1 MDSNPRVNKFLKE
14 VLKEYKNENHKD
26 SQNKVYELLK
36 REKVYLES
44 RKWDEEKISELEA
57 ENVLLK
63 EKIKELTEKEGKNNS
78 YIYREKEINYSKMD
92 RLEEEIEYLQDI
104 CKDLEKK
111 KMTKQ
116 LKIVE
121 NKLKK
126 LKERLSKGL
135 LP

>member
-1 MDSNPRVNKFLKE
+1 MDSTQNPKVNKFLKE

-44 RKWDEEKISELEA
+44 RRWDEEKISELEA
-57 ENVLLK
+57 ENVLLR
-63 EKIKELTEKEGKNNS
+63 EKVKELIEKKG
-78 YIYREKEINYSKMD
+78 KEINYSKVD
-92 RLEEEIEYLQDI
+92 RLEEEVEYLQDI
-104 CKDLEKK
+104 CKDLEKR